1 MARVSIETGR
11 QFEKHY
17 RKLPKA
23 LKEAAKQKEVIFREN
38 PLHPSLDTHKLHGK
52 DAGAWAFSINR
63 KFRIKF
69 VFLTNDSVL
78 FLDVGTHD
86 MYS

>member
-1 MARVSIETGR
+1 MAMVSIETGR

-23 LKEAAKQKEVIFREN
+23 LKEAAKQKEIIFREN
-38 PLHPSLDTHKLHGK
+38 PLHPSLGTHKLHGK

-63 KFRIKF
+63 KLRIKF

-78 FLDVGTHD
+78 FLDIGTHD

>member
-1 MARVSIETGR
+1 MGRVSLETSR

-17 RKLPKA
+17 RKLPKT
-23 LKEAAKQKEVIFREN
+23 LKEAAKQKEIIFREN

-52 DAGAWAFSINR
+52 DTGAWAFSINR